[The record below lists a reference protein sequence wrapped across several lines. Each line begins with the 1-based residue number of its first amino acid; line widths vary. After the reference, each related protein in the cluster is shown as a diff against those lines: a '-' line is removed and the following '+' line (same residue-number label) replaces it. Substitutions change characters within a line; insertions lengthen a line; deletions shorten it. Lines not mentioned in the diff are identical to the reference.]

1 MERTHGCGE
10 LTTQNVGQDVVLF
23 GWVHRRRDHGGL
35 IFIDLRD
42 RSGIVQVV
50 SSPEIDRA
58 AFEVIETLKSEY
70 VVRIDGTVR
79 KRPPGSEN
87 PSLKTGE
94 IEVVAK
100 GSSVLNPSKTPPFS
114 VCEDDEVDEETRLR
128 YRYLDLRRPSM
139 RDLMVLRHRVCKAI
153 RDYFDQNGFL
163 EIETPMLTRS
173 TPEGARD
180 FLVPSRLT
188 PGRFYALPQSPQL
201 FKQILMVAGF
211 DRYFQIVRCFRDED
225 LRADRQ
231 PEFTQIDVE
240 MSFVDA
246 EDVMSMTEGML
257 SYVFKQA
264 MGVKL
269 QIPFPRLTWDEAM
282 KRFGTDKPDTRF
294 GMEIVDVSDVFRGT
308 GLAVFAKALEKNGI
322 VAGITV
328 KAAVSASRKELDAMT
343 RKAISYGLGGLAWIV
358 REDGGIRSPIAKH
371 LSEKEVDGVIQ
382 RCHLDPGDV
391 LLLAAGD
398 EKRVLT
404 ALGALRLDIRR
415 GEFGRFGGIEDDIG
429 GYDSNLL
436 RDLESTSDTDG
447 KKWNFVWVTEFPLLK
462 YSDEEKRWVSMHHPF
477 TSPVEGDLDLLD
489 TNPGAVRARAY
500 DLVLNGVELGGG
512 SIRIHLRSVQ
522 ERVFR
527 ALGLSMEECR
537 EKFGFLLDAFEF
549 GTPPHGGIA
558 LGLDRL
564 LMLMSG
570 SSSIRDVIAFPKTSS
585 GSCLMTGAP
594 GTVSDE
600 QLRDLGLSPKAF
612 AQARLARSK

>member
-10 LTTQNVGQDVVLF
+10 LTTENVGQDVVLF
-23 GWVHRRRDHGGL
+23 GWVHRRRDHGGVM
-35 IFIDLRD
+35 FIDLRD

-50 SSPEIDRA
+50 SSPEIDKK
-58 AFEVIETLKSEY
+58 AFDVIGTIKSEY
-70 VVRIDGTVR
+70 VVRVDGTVR

-94 IEVVAK
+94 IEVMAK
-100 GSSVLNPSKTPPFS
+100 SLSILNPSKTPPFS
-114 VCEDDEVDEETRLR
+114 VCEDDEVDEETRLK
-128 YRYLDLRRPSM
+128 YRYLDLRRPRM
-139 RDLMVLRHRVCKAI
+139 RDLLVLRHRVCKAI
-153 RDYFDQNGFL
+153 RDYFDRNGFL

-180 FLVPSRLT
+180 FLVPSRLN
-188 PGRFYALPQSPQL
+188 PGWFYALPQSPQL

-246 EDVMSMTEGML
+246 DDVMSMTEGMV
-257 SYVFKQA
+257 SYVFEQA
-264 MGVKL
+264 MGVEVR
-269 QIPFPRLTWDEAM
+269 IPFPRLTWHEAM
-282 KRFGTDKPDTRF
+282 RRFGTDKPDTRF
-294 GMEIVDVSDVFRGT
+294 GMEIVDVSDVFKGT
-308 GLAVFAKALEKNGI
+308 GLAVFGKALEKDGM

-328 KAAVSASRKELDAMT
+328 RGAASASRKELDTIT

-358 REDGGIRSPIAKH
+358 RENGGVRSPIAKH
-371 LSEKEVDGVIQ
+371 LSEKEVDGVI
-382 RCHLDPGDV
+382 RRSHLRPGDV

-398 EKRVLT
+398 ERRVLT

-415 GEFGRFGGIEDDIG
+415 GEFGRLGTLDGSRGNPNGDAGSTEDA
-429 GYDSNLL
+429 
-436 RDLESTSDTDG
+436 DG
-447 KKWNFVWVTEFPLLK
+447 REWSFVWVTEFPLLE
-462 YSDEEKRWVSMHHPF
+462 YSQEEKRWVSMHHPF

-489 TNPGAVRARAY
+489 ANPGAVRARAY
-500 DLVLNGVELGGG
+500 DLVLNGMELGGG

-527 ALGLSMEECR
+527 ALGLSMDECR

-570 SSSIRDVIAFPKTSS
+570 SGSIRDVIAFPKTSS

-600 QLRDLGLSPKAF
+600 QLRDLGLSPRAF
-612 AQARLARSK
+612 ATARPARSK